1 MNELSIYHNYANKFP
16 SPKNKK
22 TSDSQVSLKNLH
34 QQLQTAKNNNDSEKV
49 EVINALIKEI
59 EKLIIIKNIRAHDS
73 LKVAFKDDINFVLQ
87 DGSYHL
93 IETILMR
100 EIELLA
106 TGDIEA
112 IAMLNDI
119 KKEAQKKI
127 DELSNIAQQ
136 QHLKAIEIDNKR
148 SANNFQR
155 NFSQENVQYKPMT
168 RYEGFHLQKTLGGKY
183 IQVLDADVKA
193 LVGSE
198 IVNSTPEQLSQNI
211 IDEIKHIKRGTDIE
225 IPDQTPSKDHQNDNV
240 KIVTNINT
248 NSIKISNRQKQNAAN
263 QESSNKTPD
272 WQDLIKN
279 NEKKA
284 KDKGND
290 NTPSLPSN

>member
-1 MNELSIYHNYANKFP
+1 MNELSIYHNYADKFS

-22 TSDSQVSLKNLH
+22 TSDSKASLKNLH
-34 QQLQTAKNNNDSEKV
+34 QQLQAAKNNNDSEKV

-59 EKLIIIKNIRAHDS
+59 EKLIIIKNVRAHDS
-73 LKVAFKDDINFVLQ
+73 LKVTFKDDINFVLQ

-93 IETILMR
+93 IEAILMR

-119 KKEAQKKI
+119 KKETQKKI
-127 DELSNIAQQ
+127 DELSKIAQ
-136 QHLKAIEIDNKR
+136 QHLKAIEIDNKK

-155 NFSQENVQYKPMT
+155 NFPQENVQYKPMT

-211 IDEIKHIKRGTDIE
+211 IDEIKHIKRGMDTE
-225 IPDQTPSKDHQNDNV
+225 ISDQTPSKDHQNDNV
-240 KIVTNINT
+240 KIAKNINT
-248 NSIKISNRQKQNAAN
+248 NSIKVSNRQKQNAAN
-263 QESSNKTPD
+263 QENLNKTPD